1 MASALSQRQTVAP
14 LMEATIP
21 LSTASRAMSALLSR
35 EKGMSLS
42 KGSWQAKALTS
53 IMILGGKTARS
64 PAPWAILEAVKAFF
78 KKPFTPLADDFS
90 GHIEF
95 LTDLFV
101 LQSIG
106 GK

>member
-1 MASALSQRQTVAP
+1 
-14 LMEATIP
+14 
-21 LSTASRAMSALLSR
+21 
-35 EKGMSLS
+35 
-42 KGSWQAKALTS
+42 
-53 IMILGGKTARS
+53 MILGGKTARS